1 MKAAVL
7 CLLTLAGLAPFTVA
21 ARPHSAVCSAP
32 PVPGGTTRSV
42 PAGHAKPSAL
52 APHPRARKR
61 AYGAPIPRPIV
72 SKHPRRPRH
81 AGNSP
86 PK

>member
-21 ARPHSAVCSAP
+21 ARPDSAVCTAP
-32 PVPGGTTRSV
+32 PVPGGTTKTV
-42 PAGHAKPSAL
+42 PAGHSKPSAL
-52 APHPRARKR
+52 APHPHSPNRV
-61 AYGAPIPRPIV
+61 YGAPIPRPIV
-72 SKHPRRPRH
+72 SKHARRPRR